1 MLVWEELHLAFIA
14 RNTKYL
20 LSVKCLFYFYF
31 RSEARLSL
39 HTSNVTLQTR
49 AYPGFCSMKLLGVF
63 LLPTGWDAS
72 PSQGYLSAFKSST
85 LIYTPGWREAL

>member
-20 LSVKCLFYFYF
+20 LSIKCLFDFYF

-39 HTSNVTLQTR
+39 HTSNVVLQTR
-49 AYPGFCSMKLLGVF
+49 ACPGFCSMKRLGVF

-72 PSQGYLSAFKSST
+72 PSQGYLPALKSPVP
-85 LIYTPGWREAL
+85 IYTPN